1 MDGHDR
7 SGSSLAVTVT
17 DSQIFA
23 LLVLVL
29 DKHNGWRPDESE
41 CLYSFNIIL

>member
-23 LLVLVL
+23 LLQS
-29 DKHNGWRPDESE
+29 G
-41 CLYSFNIIL
+41 ILP